1 MFHTRRILALNTR
14 SEWRTVLCWIQQLG
28 LLFNLGLTGCKSLE
42 SNSTPDSELAEV
54 SAADVERTDE
64 NDESFSEEDS
74 EFEEGNLEEG
84 FCKDDVYAS
93 YLRDRYM
100 QANQSEIRAI
110 GNVKARRS
118 LERKLELDALFHA
131 RSRLVGQMS
140 EYYGALPV
148 TANPRVEYWMKY
160 FKTNGRQQFLKW
172 LVRGESVRQLVNPL
186 LRQEGLPQEI
196 FFLGMIESGFSNT
209 AYSKARATGPWQF
222 MRATAQLYGLKV
234 SHWVDER
241 RDPVKSTIAA
251 ARYLK
256 DMYVKF
262 GDWYLAMASYN
273 AGPGKIS
280 RAIRKSGSRDFWKI
294 SQTSYIRAETKHYVP
309 KVLAAT
315 ILASNPQANG
325 FDIKPDPMDETPTTY
340 VSLTRPVK
348 IDELALKLNVPSN
361 MISRWNPELLRDIT
375 PPTNQSK
382 GETYQLRLPSELVQK
397 FDEVQDELAF
407 LDIKDVTLYKIKS
420 GDNLTSIARKYGV
433 AIDQLKRL
441 NPDLRA
447 KALRV
452 GNQIA
457 VPVPSIGAH

>member
-1 MFHTRRILALNTR
+1 MLQIRQKRIEGKNAG
-14 SEWRTVLCWIQQLG
+14 LG
-28 LLFNLGLTGCKSLE
+28 LLPCQFGLMAIFFVMSWSGCKTP
-42 SNSTPDSELAEV
+42 NSDSISDTENSDV
-54 SAADVERTDE
+54 SAETERLDHSE
-64 NDESFSEEDS
+64 ESFSEE
-74 EFEEGNLEEG
+74 EAQIEEGALEEG

-93 YLRDRYM
+93 YLRERFM
-100 QANQSEIRAI
+100 QANQSQLKSV
-110 GNVKARRS
+110 GSSNARKS

-131 RSRLVGQMS
+131 RSRLVGPMT
-140 EYYGALPV
+140 EYFGALPV

-172 LVRGESVRQLVNPL
+172 LVRGESVRQLVGPL

-222 MRATAQLYGLKV
+222 MKATAQLYGLKL

-280 RAIRKSGSRDFWKI
+280 RAIRKSGSRDFWRI

-315 ILASNPQANG
+315 ILASNPQLNG
-325 FDIKPDPMDETPTTY
+325 FDIKPDPLDETPTTY
-340 VSLTRPVK
+340 VNLARPVK
-348 IDELALKLNVPSN
+348 IDELALKLNVPAK
-361 MISRWNPELLRDIT
+361 MISQWNPELLRNIT
-375 PPTNQSK
+375 PPTNQAK
-382 GETYQLRLPSELVQK
+382 GETYQLRLPNELVQK
-397 FDEVQDELAF
+397 FNEVQDELAF
-407 LDIKDVTLYKIKS
+407 LDIKDVTLHKIKS

-433 AIDQLKRL
+433 GVDQIKRL
-441 NPDLRA
+441 NPELRIM
-447 KALRV
+447 ALRI